1 MGWALTKYL
10 ATEKNSKSVTK
21 LTKIA
26 PETTP
31 TKMTNRR
38 VDSASQNVGSVAKMT
53 LFGHGA

>member
-1 MGWALTKYL
+1 MD
-10 ATEKNSKSVTK
+10 K

-38 VDSASQNVGSVAKMT
+38 VDSANQNVGSVAKMT
-53 LFGHGA
+53 LFEHGAHFFVAIIIEFDVTFSL